1 MNICAFVGNVANDPE
16 IRGSNS
22 TVLTFRLAVNGRA
35 YNAET
40 GAWEDDVSYFSM
52 AMFGNRAAAISKWL
66 AKGQMIAVQAHAKQN
81 TWTDADGNNR
91 STVEFVVD
99 DLVAAPKK

>member
-1 MNICAFVGNVANDPE
+1 MNICAFTGNVASDPE
-16 IRGSNS
+16 TRGANG

-40 GAWEDDVSYFSM
+40 GAWEDDVSYFGM

-66 AKGQMIAVQAHAKQN
+66 AKGQMVAVQAHARQN
-81 TWTDADGNNR
+81 TWQDKDGNSR

-99 DLVAAPKK
+99 DLVAAPRK